1 MMNSVAI
8 ARTLVSAA
16 ILLGIAVGASAG
28 AGSAAAAERLVRPGV
43 DALAAAVAKA
53 RPGDRLRLAAGHHQ
67 GPIVIDRA
75 LTLVGEAG
83 AVVKGG
89 GTGSVI
95 RITAPGVHISG
106 LTVTGSGLSLKDMDA
121 GIFVDKGGKGAV
133 VEGNHLSNNLF
144 GIYLFG
150 SDDAIAR
157 DNEIVGRQDLRVNER
172 GNGVSLWNAPGAQ
185 VLGNRISHGRDGIFV
200 NTSKKNRFI
209 GNHFRDVRIAVHYMY
224 ANKSEVSDNVSIGN
238 HVGFALMYSRKLV
251 VRGNISRDDRDHGIL
266 LNFTNS
272 STIAGNLVDRGRGK
286 CVFIYNSSK
295 NKFSGNRFQG
305 CPIGVHF
312 TAGSERNDIHGNAF
326 VGNRTQVKYV
336 GSRVLD
342 WSHAGRGNYWSD
354 NPAFDLDGNGIAD
367 AVYRPNDLVDHVV
380 WRYQRA
386 KLLLNSPAM
395 QILRFAQNQFPA
407 LLPGGVIDSAPLM
420 TAPDGAPAPNAGERS
435 WQ

>member
-1 MMNSVAI
+1 MISPVAM
-8 ARTLVSAA
+8 ARTLAMAA
-16 ILLGIAVGASAG
+16 ILYGIAAGACAG
-28 AGSAAAAERLVRPGV
+28 AGAAERLVRPGV
-43 DALAAAVAKA
+43 DDLAAAVANA
-53 RPGDRLRLAAGHHQ
+53 RTGDRLILAAGHHQ
-67 GPIVIDRA
+67 GPIVINRT
-75 LTLVGEAG
+75 LTLVGQTG
-83 AVVKGG
+83 AAIKGNG
-89 GTGSVI
+89 KGSVI
-95 RITAPGVHISG
+95 RIKAEDVSIKG

-121 GIFVDKGGKGAV
+121 GIFVDREAKGAL

-150 SDDAIAR
+150 SDNAVAR
-157 DNEIVGRQDLRVNER
+157 DNTIVGRTDLRVNER
-172 GNGVSLWNAPGAQ
+172 GNGISLWNAPGAQ
-185 VLGNRISHGRDGIFV
+185 VLGNRISQGRDGIFV
-200 NTSKKNRFI
+200 NTSKNNRFI
-209 GNHFRDVRIAVHYMY
+209 GNHFKNVRIAVHYMY
-224 ANKSEVSDNVSIGN
+224 ANKSEVSDNVSVGN
-238 HVGFALMYSRKLV
+238 HVGFALMYSRKLT

-272 STIAGNLVDRGRGK
+272 SAITGNLVDRGRGK

-295 NKFSGNRFQG
+295 NRFSGNRFEG

-342 WSHAGRGNYWSD
+342 WSRNGKGNYWSD
-354 NPAFDLDGNGIAD
+354 NPAFDLDGNGIGD

-380 WRYQRA
+380 WRHQRA

-420 TAPDGAPAPNAGERS
+420 TPPNGTLAWRAGERS
-435 WQ
+435 RQ